1 MQLSEKYSKVTKISK
16 SQNSVGYN
24 TVRGKNAKQS
34 TKNKAWLDLIS
45 KFRIV
50 SGEEVNIQKSI

>member
-16 SQNSVGYN
+16 GQNCVGYN

-34 TKNKAWLDLIS
+34 TKNKA
-45 KFRIV
+45 
-50 SGEEVNIQKSI
+50 